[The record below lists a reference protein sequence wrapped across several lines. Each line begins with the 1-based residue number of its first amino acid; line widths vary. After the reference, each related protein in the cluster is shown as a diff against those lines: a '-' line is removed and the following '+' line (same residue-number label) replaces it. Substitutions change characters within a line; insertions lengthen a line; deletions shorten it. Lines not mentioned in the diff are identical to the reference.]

1 MASGRVQM
9 EDRIDDRFR
18 VYDEETIGI
27 AEGGQHF
34 SQTVYRVVDIIDEKR
49 YSVTV
54 KMLHSPECEGDR
66 VVEFVR
72 QYRRR
77 RSSA

>member
-1 MASGRVQM
+1 M

-27 AEGGQHF
+27 AEGGHAF

-49 YSVTV
+49 YPVTM

-72 QYRRR
+72 QYRKRQ
-77 RSSA
+77 SSA